1 MPTEVIDRIEVLAIK
16 DNDLVGISIDESFSH
31 QRNSDLDFYV
41 NEGDVTETLCQEN
54 NMLESGEENIYNEP
68 T

>member
-31 QRNSDLDFYV
+31 QRKSDLDFYV